1 MKRMTGAVL
10 LLVLLLS
17 GCGVSNEEYGAVC
30 AERDALRAELQE
42 LQGTEEPSDTV
53 TVKVQG
59 SFTATVHA
67 LIPDYETDYETP
79 RTAVVTLFQS
89 TPFTI
94 DTMDLTQFLEEGK
107 TYVFEVEMSRCD
119 IIARK
124 EYESGTL
131 LKPEVVFFM
140 YPGLYVS
147 NFRLAE
153 EKDCGLDSVRLE
165 YEAYET

>member
-59 SFTATVHA
+59 SFTA
-67 LIPDYETDYETP
+67 D
-79 RTAVVTLFQS
+79 RKSVV
-89 TPFTI
+89 
-94 DTMDLTQFLEEGK
+94 
-107 TYVFEVEMSRCD
+107 
-119 IIARK
+119 
-124 EYESGTL
+124 
-131 LKPEVVFFM
+131 
-140 YPGLYVS
+140 
-147 NFRLAE
+147 
-153 EKDCGLDSVRLE
+153 
-165 YEAYET
+165 